1 MRCSFYQF
9 GMRFIAFDKQRMET
23 LEDCIEVDGF
33 LKLAYREKG
42 YNLIEVPRVSVEER
56 VAFIEAHL

>member
-1 MRCSFYQF
+1 
-9 GMRFIAFDKQRMET
+9 MET
-23 LEDCIEVDGF
+23 FEDCIEVDGF